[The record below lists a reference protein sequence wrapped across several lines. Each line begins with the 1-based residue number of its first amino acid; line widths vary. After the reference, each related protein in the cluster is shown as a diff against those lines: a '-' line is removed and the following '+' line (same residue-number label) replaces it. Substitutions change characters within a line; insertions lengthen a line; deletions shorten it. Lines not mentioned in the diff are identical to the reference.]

1 METDKPTC
9 ELEFNEEYTTR
20 KKKVSNTIFMYWG
33 QNDKNILYATIFD
46 WTTSFNVLWLMIFSI
61 QLYHFLSLFWKT
73 CHNCICLV
81 KKKLF
86 YIKIPTRTV
95 DQSHN
100 GTEEQ
105 SNSGAVEQQNCGTV
119 AQRNSGKKAHRN
131 TVLLHLVTQLHY
143 PISTPLPCFLYCR
156 LQNEVYT

>member
-1 METDKPTC
+1 MSGE
-9 ELEFNEEYTTR
+9 
-20 KKKVSNTIFMYWG
+20 
-33 QNDKNILYATIFD
+33 
-46 WTTSFNVLWLMIFSI
+46 
-61 QLYHFLSLFWKT
+61 
-73 CHNCICLV
+73 

-156 LQNEVYT
+156 LQNEVYTLVEPSVLAREHHNLDVLVELKFLALPEK